1 MFISFLKYE
10 FNFRKVISPVGWSQ
24 RIQPPPPGTST
35 GHKKSWDQW
44 SQSSLDQT
52 GLGPGPPVI
61 RDPMDLHNLSQASIH
76 LQSEIILFF
85 KTLAYYNFSIIY
97 SRNKGR
103 GHFLVNPVKVCVI
116 RPKNS
121 SRTIRCSIYLYSL
134 LNRTIGKKF
143 FFFFDNRTWNI

>member
-1 MFISFLKYE
+1 MDVLLFISFLKYE

-85 KTLAYYNFSIIY
+85 KNSHFTFFQSSIQGINFQVWLRNLLISAGFKPI
-97 SRNKGR
+97 SRHTEN
-103 GHFLVNPVKVCVI
+103 V
-116 RPKNS
+116 
-121 SRTIRCSIYLYSL
+121 
-134 LNRTIGKKF
+134 
-143 FFFFDNRTWNI
+143 